1 MGIGEGDG
9 AVVDDVDARA
19 DEALNRFLPPD
30 VVPGVPRTHHV
41 TGLVL
46 SRDGEPWLARTLA
59 AIDGQERPVDEVVG
73 IDAGSSDS
81 SAQIL
86 SRAFGTTVQI
96 RPEAAGAG
104 EPADGIARALAA
116 GVALL
121 PGPVARSGSTE
132 SDGSGA
138 GGEAPGASSVAADGP
153 VVAWYWI
160 LHDESAPEPG
170 CLEALLMGADRNPDA
185 GVLVPKTVAWSDSAR
200 LVGVGNR
207 WAPGTPVV
215 DPLDAKERDQ
225 GQYDVERPVYAG
237 DSAGMLVRADVW
249 HALDGMDPQVGD
261 WAGPADLCRRVW
273 GSGSEVF
280 FIPSAVLAHRQA
292 GHRGARPGRG
302 GFAHPRRAAREGQ
315 LTLELTQAPA
325 WSLAW
330 RYVRAWIST
339 AVRMLALLL
348 TREPE
353 EATAEAA
360 GAWSV
365 LGHPK
370 RLHRAR
376 RRLRRAP
383 VTDVRR
389 PPHVRARRG
398 ATLAHSLDSWS
409 AAGSGSPARV
419 WWPPPA
425 RIWHP
430 LALAGVLAVAAFVR
444 DPGHFLGSGTIRG
457 GGLLPAPGAVELVS
471 NYLASWHDARFG
483 TGDALPVYLPL
494 LAAAS
499 VLTLGSTDLLLR
511 AAFGLAVPLA
521 FLSCYLSI
529 RPIVAPRQRMPMA
542 LAYALL
548 PAGAAAMGGGRVS
561 TLAVL
566 LLAPPTARLV
576 VVAFCRARS
585 GIGGIRP
592 ALAAGTMLGIVV
604 AFAPSVYV
612 MTVLAALLIWIGLRL
627 ARWPLRTAL
636 TILGVAGVF
645 LVPWASRLLSAPWLA
660 LSEVG
665 VNDPSLGN
673 PQAWVWGLDP
683 GGPSSVPWAGVP
695 LVVIAG
701 LAVLVSRLSVRALA
715 LLAGAGA
722 LLAAGA
728 WLQPL
733 AIRAWPDLAVGML
746 WPGVPLVLAG
756 GLLVVLVATGAS
768 RPGVAGSALSLLWVV
783 IVGALL
789 AGWWTVPVGVA
800 VGTDSGIPP
809 VVALDAESSA
819 RPRSLVLARDEG
831 DLRYAVASGPQ
842 ALLGDAD
849 ALAGLEVDPAFAD
862 AVAGLVSG
870 ASGTVE
876 RELGGRAIRF
886 VVFDGPPDDPVVGEL
901 DATVGL
907 RQLARAPDQSLW
919 LVAGN
924 PTRAELSATGAD
936 VGGSSADPIEVPILT
951 TPTSID
957 VVLHP
962 QTQLPRRLVVA
973 ERADPGWGGAVSGIP
988 VDLLPDPQ
996 GMLQATVTVP
1006 GDLTIRHTSLW
1017 PGLAVAQLVVIAG
1030 LIVLSLPKRRRV
1042 DPDAAGESGAGES
1055 GAGESGA
1062 GEARPGEARPG
1073 EAVAVIDSAEADA

>member
-1 MGIGEGDG
+1 VGIGEGDG

-30 VVPGVPRTHHV
+30 IVPGVPRTHHV

-46 SRDGEPWLARTLA
+46 SRDGELWLARTLK
-59 AIDGQERPVDEVVG
+59 AIGAQVRPVDEVVG
-73 IDAGSSDS
+73 IDAGSSDD

-86 SRAFGTTVQI
+86 SEAFSTTVLV
-96 RPEAAGAG
+96 RPEAEGAGG
-104 EPADGIARALAA
+104 EPAGGMARALAA
-116 GVALL
+116 GVA
-121 PGPVARSGSTE
+121 ATA
-132 SDGSGA
+132 SGA
-138 GGEAPGASSVAADGP
+138 AGTASGDPDEVA
-153 VVAWYWI
+153 VAWYWI
-160 LHDESAPEPG
+160 LHDESAPEPA
-170 CLEALLMGADRNPDA
+170 CLEALLMGADRNPNA
-185 GVLVPKTVAWSDSAR
+185 GILVPKTVAWSDSGR

-207 WAPGTPVV
+207 WAPGSPVV

-225 GQYDVERPVYAG
+225 GQYDVDRPVYTG
-237 DSAGMLVRADVW
+237 DSAGMLVRADLW
-249 HALDGMDPQVGD
+249 HALDGMDPAVGD

-280 FIPSAVLAHRQA
+280 FIPTAVLAHRQA
-292 GHRGARPGRG
+292 GHRGARPGQAG
-302 GFAHPRRAAREGQ
+302 SAHPRRAAREGQ
-315 LTLELTQAPA
+315 LTLELTQAPVWA
-325 WSLAW
+325 LGW
-330 RYVRAWIST
+330 RYLRAWLST
-339 AVRMLALLL
+339 AARMLALLL

-353 EATAEAA
+353 EATAEVA
-360 GAWSV
+360 GAWGV
-365 LGHPK
+365 LGHPG

-383 VTDVRR
+383 VTDLRR

-398 ATLAHSLDSWS
+398 VTFTHSLDSWS
-409 AAGSGSPARV
+409 AAGGGSPARV

-430 LALAGVLAVAAFVR
+430 MAVAGTLVLAAFVR
-444 DPGHFLGSGTIRG
+444 EPGQFLGSGTLRG
-457 GGLLPAPGAVELVS
+457 GGLLPAPGAVDLVS
-471 NYLASWHDARFG
+471 AYLASWHDAGFG
-483 TGDALPVYLPL
+483 TGVPLPAYLPL
-494 LAAAS
+494 LAGAS
-499 VLTLGSTDLLLR
+499 VVTLGSTDALLR
-511 AAFGLAVPLA
+511 ILFGLAVPLA

-529 RPIVAPRQRMPMA
+529 RPIVSARQRIPMA

-548 PAGAAAMGGGRVS
+548 PAGAAATAGGRVS

-576 VVAFCRARS
+576 VVAFTRTR
-585 GIGGIRP
+585 GGVRGIRP

-612 MTVLAALLIWIGLRL
+612 VAVIVALLVWIGLRF
-627 ARWPLRTAL
+627 ARWPLRTGL
-636 TILGVAGVF
+636 TILGTAGLF
-645 LVPWASRLLSAPWLA
+645 LVLWSPRLLSAPWLA
-660 LSEVG
+660 LSEAG
-665 VNDPSLGN
+665 VNDPTLGN

-683 GGPSSVPWAGVP
+683 GGPNSVTWAGVP

-701 LAVLVSRLSVRALA
+701 LAVLVARLSAPAVA
-715 LLAGAGA
+715 LLAGAAA

-733 AIRAWPDLAVGML
+733 GVRAWPDLAVGML

-768 RPGVAGSALSLLWVV
+768 RSGVAGRALSLGWVV

-789 AGWWTVPVGVA
+789 AGWWAVPVDVA
-800 VGTDSGIPP
+800 VGGATGIPP
-809 VVALDAESSA
+809 VVGLDAESPA
-819 RPRSLVLARDEG
+819 RPRSLVLARDG
-831 DLRYAVASGPQ
+831 GSLRYAVASGPQ
-842 ALLGDAD
+842 VALGDAD

-901 DATVGL
+901 DATIGL
-907 RQLARAPDQSLW
+907 RQLARAPEQSLW

-924 PTRAELSATGAD
+924 PTRAELSATGGD
-936 VGGSSADPIEVPILT
+936 TGGSAADPIEVPILT

-973 ERADPGWGGAVSGIP
+973 EQADPGWDASVSGIAI
-988 VDLLPDPQ
+988 DLVPDPQ

-1006 GDLTIRHTSLW
+1006 GDLTVRHTSLW
-1017 PGLAVAQLVVIAG
+1017 PGLAAAQLVVIAG
-1030 LIVLSLPKRRRV
+1030 LIILSLPKRRRV
-1042 DPDAAGESGAGES
+1042 DPDAAGESGATPGRDETVQR
-1055 GAGESGA
+1055 GAQPGGDQVGGA
-1062 GEARPGEARPG
+1062 QVAEAELAEA
-1073 EAVAVIDSAEADA
+1073 ELAEADEEAQA